1 LAIPTALATA
11 GGLTSP
17 REVAA
22 PRWVPRRGG
31 GWLVFGPAGL
41 LFVLT
46 PGPVVLP
53 AKGYLRDA
61 VAEVVRV
68 VPQRLPLAV
77 LMGLEAA

>member
-1 LAIPTALATA
+1 
-11 GGLTSP
+11 
-17 REVAA
+17 
-22 PRWVPRRGG
+22 
-31 GWLVFGPAGL
+31 
-41 LFVLT
+41 
-46 PGPVVLP
+46 VVLP